1 MVVPVA
7 FNNISH
13 QYLDSGA
20 FTISATVTDNDN
32 GSVTSGIGVT
42 VSNGAP
48 SNVLLTLNPATIDE
62 NGSTTLSGSFGDP
75 DSLNTHSVVINWGD
89 GSSNTTLNLAAGVL
103 TFGGITHQYLDNGS
117 HHVSASVTNKN
128 GAGSGSATLTV
139 NNVTPANVNLT
150 LASASINENDSATLS
165 GTFTD
170 PGTLDTHT
178 VLINWGDGSANTT
191 LALGAGVLSFGPVS
205 HQYLDNLPS
214 GSTYPITATV
224 TDKDKGS
231 GQGNTN
237 ITVNNVAPANV
248 QLSLSATAINEN
260 DSTSLSGSFT
270 DPGTLDTH
278 AVVINWGDGSSDTL
292 DLAAGVLNF
301 SNQSHQYLDDPAG
314 GVYGISVTV
323 TDNNNASGLG
333 ATSVTVNNVAPSGL
347 QLALS
352 ANSIPV
358 NNSVN
363 LSGTFADPGTLDT
376 HSVLINWGDGA
387 STPLNLAAG
396 VLSFSNISHSYTSAG
411 SFTIGVTVTDNDG
424 AFTTASAQL
433 QVTSITTALSASI
446 TGPSTG
452 VRGQQLTFTLT
463 VTGAAP
469 GDAIQYNIDWNGDG
483 HVEQTVTG
491 GATQTV
497 QHVFTH
503 SGQFTINLTAMDL
516 TAGTSATASTQIRI
530 RGADLQNDP
539 LNPGTTMLVV
549 GGTMHDDDIDIEP
562 ASREGSVRVRLND
575 DDLGTFTPTS
585 RIVVFAQDG
594 GKSIRVSGRV
604 HVSAWLFGGSGDDY
618 LEGGGGDNV
627 LVGGAA
633 ARARTP

>member
-1 MVVPVA
+1 M
-7 FNNISH
+7 
-13 QYLDSGA
+13 
-20 FTISATVTDNDN
+20 
-32 GSVTSGIGVT
+32 
-42 VSNGAP
+42 
-48 SNVLLTLNPATIDE
+48 
-62 NGSTTLSGSFGDP
+62 
-75 DSLNTHSVVINWGD
+75 
-89 GSSNTTLNLAAGVL
+89 
-103 TFGGITHQYLDNGS
+103 
-117 HHVSASVTNKN
+117 
-128 GAGSGSATLTV
+128 
-139 NNVTPANVNLT
+139 NLT

-178 VLINWGDGSANTT
+178 
-191 LALGAGVLSFGPVS
+191 
-205 HQYLDNLPS
+205 
-214 GSTYPITATV
+214 
-224 TDKDKGS
+224 
-231 GQGNTN
+231 
-237 ITVNNVAPANV
+237 
-248 QLSLSATAINEN
+248 
-260 DSTSLSGSFT
+260 
-270 DPGTLDTH
+270 
-278 AVVINWGDGSSDTL
+278 
-292 DLAAGVLNF
+292 
-301 SNQSHQYLDDPAG
+301 
-314 GVYGISVTV
+314 
-323 TDNNNASGLG
+323 
-333 ATSVTVNNVAPSGL
+333 
-347 QLALS
+347 
-352 ANSIPV
+352 
-358 NNSVN
+358 
-363 LSGTFADPGTLDT
+363 
-376 HSVLINWGDGA
+376 VLINWGDGA

-539 LNPGTTMLVV
+539 LNLGTTMLVV

-627 LVGGAA
+627 LVGGAGNDTLIGGRRRDLLIGGKGKDTLRGKA
-633 ARARTP
+633 DSDLLIGGSTAFDNDQTALIAIMREWTSGHDLATRIADLSGTASRTSFNQRLNGNYFLRMSGPGATVFDDYVRNVLYVRDSLDWWFAGENDKLKHG